1 MRQWEWGGASRV
13 EPQGAAVALSRLQ
26 RNGGEHRAAGRQAGG
41 QGVSGQREASRVPR
55 QSCVLCLSQQRSLGR
70 CLESTSPQRCAVMVL
85 CRPRQALSRLSEGSS
100 SAVPAEA
107 GAAAGSPAQYVTLP
121 ELPAVVVF
129 KDGASFVSDGAKK
142 ETFFTCFSC
151 ASSSVCLLR
160 CFCLFLWQRSVCFFG
175 WRADHPYYRRLECLQ
190 PAVFAARQT
199 PGEDRGHAAVAPIV
213 TPCDL
218 SSCPGCLPVLG
229 AGSEYVVRSAWGVPS
244 FAVLTV
250 GTPRAM
256 EWAQAGDGLLQRS
269 KRVIYE
275 AKAAVMKA
283 GVSHLPPIPS

>member
-1 MRQWEWGGASRV
+1 MREEQMLRNIPHET
-13 EPQGAAVALSRLQ
+13 QVAK
-26 RNGGEHRAAGRQAGG
+26 
-41 QGVSGQREASRVPR
+41 
-55 QSCVLCLSQQRSLGR
+55 
-70 CLESTSPQRCAVMVL
+70 
-85 CRPRQALSRLSEGSS
+85 
-100 SAVPAEA
+100 EA
-107 GAAAGSPAQYVTLP
+107 GS
-121 ELPAVVVF
+121 
-129 KDGASFVSDGAKK
+129 GAKK

-256 EWAQAGDGLLQRS
+256 EWGAELLCPSPAADLHSASAPSPGRVGCFGTRPWSCLKCNCCLQLVQKWISCGCGGRNVSVHTLRGQVPGLQCCSNGLWWLQAAAAREPKTQRVEGLGAALGCLQGFGRPEQ
-269 KRVIYE
+269 V
-275 AKAAVMKA
+275 
-283 GVSHLPPIPS
+283 

>member
-1 MRQWEWGGASRV
+1 MAAST
-13 EPQGAAVALSRLQ
+13 E
-26 RNGGEHRAAGRQAGG
+26 RQAGRRAG
-41 QGVSGQREASRVPR
+41 RFGPEGSLPR
-55 QSCVLCLSQQRSLGR
+55 SPAELRSLS
-70 CLESTSPQRCAVMVL
+70 LA
-85 CRPRQALSRLSEGSS
+85 
-100 SAVPAEA
+100 AE
-107 GAAAGSPAQYVTLP
+107 
-121 ELPAVVVF
+121 E
-129 KDGASFVSDGAKK
+129 
-142 ETFFTCFSC
+142 
-151 ASSSVCLLR
+151 
-160 CFCLFLWQRSVCFFG
+160 FG
-175 WRADHPYYRRLECLQ
+175 QRADHPYYRRLECLQ

-269 KRVIYE
+269 KRVLYE
-275 AKAAVMKA
+275 AKAAVMVEFIA
-283 GVSHLPPIPS
+283 YSVR

>member
-1 MRQWEWGGASRV
+1 MREEQMLRNIPHET
-13 EPQGAAVALSRLQ
+13 QVAK
-26 RNGGEHRAAGRQAGG
+26 
-41 QGVSGQREASRVPR
+41 
-55 QSCVLCLSQQRSLGR
+55 
-70 CLESTSPQRCAVMVL
+70 
-85 CRPRQALSRLSEGSS
+85 
-100 SAVPAEA
+100 EA
-107 GAAAGSPAQYVTLP
+107 GS
-121 ELPAVVVF
+121 
-129 KDGASFVSDGAKK
+129 GAKK

-229 AGSEYVVRSAWGVPS
+229 AGSEYV
-244 FAVLTV
+244 
-250 GTPRAM
+250 
-256 EWAQAGDGLLQRS
+256 AQAGDGLLQRS

>member
-1 MRQWEWGGASRV
+1 MLWSQAV
-13 EPQGAAVALSRLQ
+13 ELFEMQLL
-26 RNGGEHRAAGRQAGG
+26 
-41 QGVSGQREASRVPR
+41 
-55 QSCVLCLSQQRSLGR
+55 L
-70 CLESTSPQRCAVMVL
+70 
-85 CRPRQALSRLSEGSS
+85 
-100 SAVPAEA
+100 
-107 GAAAGSPAQYVTLP
+107 AAGSEMDFLWLWGQKCLC
-121 ELPAVVVF
+121 
-129 KDGASFVSDGAKK
+129 GAKK

-160 CFCLFLWQRSVCFFG
+160 CFCLFLWQRSVCFLG

>member
-1 MRQWEWGGASRV
+1 MLWSQAV
-13 EPQGAAVALSRLQ
+13 ELFEMQFLL
-26 RNGGEHRAAGRQAGG
+26 
-41 QGVSGQREASRVPR
+41 
-55 QSCVLCLSQQRSLGR
+55 
-70 CLESTSPQRCAVMVL
+70 
-85 CRPRQALSRLSEGSS
+85 
-100 SAVPAEA
+100 
-107 GAAAGSPAQYVTLP
+107 AAGSEMDFLWLWGQKCLC
-121 ELPAVVVF
+121 
-129 KDGASFVSDGAKK
+129 GAKK

-256 EWAQAGDGLLQRS
+256 EWAQAGDGLLQQS
-269 KRVIYE
+269 KRVLYE
-275 AKAAVMKA
+275 AKAAVMINQEQVRLKELCRKQESA
-283 GVSHLPPIPS
+283 TCHPSPPDPNPRNPKQHLAQEVSRVAVSTSSPGILCFSQQHGVGYQQQSRLNL

>member
-1 MRQWEWGGASRV
+1 MLWYQAVELFEMQFLLADGSEMDFLWLWG
-13 EPQGAAVALSRLQ
+13 QK
-26 RNGGEHRAAGRQAGG
+26 
-41 QGVSGQREASRVPR
+41 
-55 QSCVLCLSQQRSLGR
+55 CLC
-70 CLESTSPQRCAVMVL
+70 
-85 CRPRQALSRLSEGSS
+85 
-100 SAVPAEA
+100 
-107 GAAAGSPAQYVTLP
+107 
-121 ELPAVVVF
+121 
-129 KDGASFVSDGAKK
+129 GAKK
-142 ETFFTCFSC
+142 ETSFTCFSC

-160 CFCLFLWQRSVCFFG
+160 CFCLFLWQRSVCFLG

-269 KRVIYE
+269 KRVLYE
-275 AKAAVMKA
+275 AKAAVMVEFIA
-283 GVSHLPPIPS
+283 YSVR

>member
-1 MRQWEWGGASRV
+1 MLA
-13 EPQGAAVALSRLQ
+13 ALSTDKA
-26 RNGGEHRAAGRQAGG
+26 HW
-41 QGVSGQREASRVPR
+41 S
-55 QSCVLCLSQQRSLGR
+55 
-70 CLESTSPQRCAVMVL
+70 
-85 CRPRQALSRLSEGSS
+85 
-100 SAVPAEA
+100 
-107 GAAAGSPAQYVTLP
+107 
-121 ELPAVVVF
+121 
-129 KDGASFVSDGAKK
+129 AKK
-142 ETFFTCFSC
+142 ESFFTCFSC

-160 CFCLFLWQRSVCFFG
+160 CFCLFLWQRSVCFLG